1 MSKTK
6 ADLKDLLASYKEA
19 VLYWSSAFENAEE
32 FSGIQAAKV
41 NKPLDELLKLAK
53 LIKAHTTKVGIIF
66 KPENLKKDANPAFT
80 TLSKL
85 SETLILL
92 VSVVVQLRP
101 SEISQLYYDE
111 LLKGI
116 KQLMDSNKEL
126 SHELTL
132 IFDSQNDENTE
143 NTPSKDSDEMD
154 KRLVSVGKI
163 WSNCDVLISMI
174 NNGALALLTD
184 KIKQSV
190 LLIEDGFEE
199 FAEWTEN
206 VEEIDDDPFGFSDD
220 EFSDEESEDDAH
232 PPVAEDKDN
241 KSEDDGEN
249 GEDVEELKKFA
260 QLWLKKIELV
270 KLLISSF
277 KKSLPLSTS
286 GSSIDSI
293 YAIQFGLVKL
303 IDKFI
308 VDLMLDRTIDGEIEE
323 YTGAITKESVKLA
336 KLARDIHAK
345 NNKKAKWYEAWETK
359 FRTGL

>member
-1 MSKTK
+1 MRNYN
-6 ADLKDLLASYKEA
+6 DVLLQH
-19 VLYWSSAFENAEE
+19 N
-32 FSGIQAAKV
+32 
-41 NKPLDELLKLAK
+41 
-53 LIKAHTTKVGIIF
+53 
-66 KPENLKKDANPAFT
+66 
-80 TLSKL
+80 
-85 SETLILL
+85 ILL
-92 VSVVVQLRP
+92 VQYAAWQVLQVEKINLTVAGLDTTP
-101 SEISQLYYDE
+101 SGVTIVAVSYTHLDVYKRQQLYYDE

-241 KSEDDGEN
+241 KLEDDGEN

-270 KLLISSF
+270 KLLILSF